1 MHHPTICVLLA
12 PEPMMAA
19 QPFDGGCP
27 DNLNG
32 NIMSTL
38 DKFRLDGHVAVVTGG
53 GRGIGRAI
61 ALGLAEAGADIVLA
75 ARRTAEID
83 AVAEEVNALG
93 RRGLG
98 ITTDMMD
105 MDQID
110 NLAEQTVKEM
120 GKLSIWVN
128 NAGGADDR
136 TMRNLIDLPEYQ
148 WDFQAGL
155 NMKAVWAGS
164 IAAAKRMDEGSSIIN
179 ISSVA
184 AFNAA
189 PANGPYAAAKAGVNS
204 LTKTLAAELA
214 PKIRVNAIAPGPVAS
229 PNFFD
234 STGLTAEQ
242 VAPEAGAIGVP
253 LGRIGAPEDIGA
265 AVVFIASPAAS
276 WITGQ
281 CLYVDG
287 GM

>member
-1 MHHPTICVLLA
+1 
-12 PEPMMAA
+12 MMAA

-105 MDQID
+105 MDQIE

-214 PKIRVNAIAPGPVAS
+214 PKIRVNAIAPGPIPTEVFMEALNLTEEMLPMVAES
-229 PNFFD
+229 IGIPMGRL
-234 STGLTAEQ
+234 GLE
-242 VAPEAGAIGVP
+242 
-253 LGRIGAPEDIGA
+253 EDIA
-265 AVVFIASPAAS
+265 PAAIYLAS
-276 WITGQ
+276 EASNWITGQ
-281 CLYVDG
+281 VLTVSG
-287 GM
+287 GL